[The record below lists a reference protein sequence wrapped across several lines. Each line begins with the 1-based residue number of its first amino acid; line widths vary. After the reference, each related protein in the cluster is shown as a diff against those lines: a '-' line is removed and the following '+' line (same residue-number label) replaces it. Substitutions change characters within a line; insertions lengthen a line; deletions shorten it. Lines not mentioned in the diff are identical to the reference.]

1 MTDVA
6 IMSKLEAI
14 VRALFDEYEGP
25 IGPSL
30 SSKDVAQWD
39 SLANVQFAV
48 MVEQALNVRFATDE
62 VGRMKNLGEVAD
74 LVARKKS

>member
-1 MTDVA
+1 
-6 IMSKLEAI
+6 
-14 VRALFDEYEGP
+14 
-25 IGPSL
+25 
-30 SSKDVAQWD
+30 
-39 SLANVQFAV
+39 